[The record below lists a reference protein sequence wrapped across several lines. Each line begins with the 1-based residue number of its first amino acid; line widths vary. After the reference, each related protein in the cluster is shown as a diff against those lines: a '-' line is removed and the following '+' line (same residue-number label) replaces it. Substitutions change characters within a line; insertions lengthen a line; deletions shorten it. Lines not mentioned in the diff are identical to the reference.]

1 MRPEL
6 PEGRGTVGCGAWR
19 QQPFS
24 TISVD
29 EDSVLEGN
37 CEEIIIEGVT
47 HILEGLPALPKALL
61 LFTSCIHHFLGT
73 DMKIVF
79 GELNTRFPQVG
90 FVQCW
95 MNPIMRKTKMPPD
108 PFMRKQ
114 LYSLLK
120 PADMCTKQVN
130 VIGNNLAL
138 RKSSE
143 LYNIL
148 EKNGFN
154 IKDIC
159 TCRDF
164 REYETMASSKLN
176 LVTNPLGR
184 PAAKELCGRLGQE
197 WVYLPVSY
205 DWEQIREHWKCL
217 SDLLELDFD
226 SIWKEVEMD
235 QLWQKAETTLETLAG
250 ELAGWS
256 VAIDYTASSRPF
268 GMAKLLVKCGF
279 RVERIYAD
287 TISPEEEDT
296 FAWLKKQCP
305 RMLLC
310 PTVYHKMAVLPR
322 TWVPGGGRK
331 GAGNRAEGS
340 LLYRDFSFCKYGGGR
355 RTVRVRRYPGA
366 GRHDGRSC
374 RGRKGYGK
382 TDTGKG
388 MGVLLLKRTNRILP
402 VYAAD
407 ISGICSALYELGG
420 MTVMHD
426 ASGCN
431 STYTTHDEPRWYSM
445 DSMVYISALSE
456 LEAVMGDDEKLVRDI
471 VDAALNLCPAFIC
484 IGGTPIPMMMGTDL
498 RGLPE

>member
-1 MRPEL
+1 MLKKLHECAGEGIAGRSITGQNRTGQSTAGQDAALALSQVDSLAPFTYGLEYSAPARGGWTIVHIGMLL
-6 PEGRGTVGCGAWR
+6 PESHQVFVCAQSCLRGVVLSAAELGDSSR
-19 QQPFS
+19 FS

-37 CEEIIIEGVT
+37 CEEIIIEGVA

-120 PADMCTKQVN
+120 PADMHRQQIN
-130 VIGNNLAL
+130 IIGNNLAMG
-138 RKSSE
+138 RSSE
-143 LYNIL
+143 LHTIL
-148 EKNGFN
+148 EKNGFSL
-154 IKDIC
+154 KDIC

-164 REYETMASSKLN
+164 GEYEAMASSRLN

-184 PAAKELCGRLGQE
+184 PAAKELSERLGQE

-205 DWEQIREHWKCL
+205 DWEQIREYWKCL

-226 SIWKEVEMD
+226 SIWKEGEMD
-235 QLWQKAETTLETLAG
+235 QLWQKAETAMETLAG

-322 TWVPGGGRK
+322 TWCREAGGKVLAIGQK
-331 GAGNRAEGS
+331 ATYFTGTSHFVNMVEDGG
-340 LLYRDFSFCKYGGGR
+340 LYGYGGILELAAMMEEA
-355 RTVRVRRYPGA
+355 A
-366 GRHDGRSC
+366 GEE
-374 RGRKGYGK
+374 K
-382 TDTGKG
+382 DT
-388 MGVLLLKRTNRILP
+388 
-402 VYAAD
+402 
-407 ISGICSALYELGG
+407 
-420 MTVMHD
+420 
-426 ASGCN
+426 
-431 STYTTHDEPRWYSM
+431 
-445 DSMVYISALSE
+445 
-456 LEAVMGDDEKLVRDI
+456 EKLIQVKGWG
-471 VDAALNLCPAFIC
+471 CC
-484 IGGTPIPMMMGTDL
+484 C
-498 RGLPE
+498 